1 MFGIDDAIMAAV
13 APAVIGGAMDMA
25 GGMFGNNANKDIAQ
39 QANQFASAQSDKQMA
54 FQREMRATQYQTTVE
69 DLKKAGLNPMLAYT
83 QGGAGTPSGAQA
95 QPTVAHMENPMKGA
109 TQTAIGAANVA
120 ADLKLKKEQALATS
134 AQAEASNSQALSSV
148 AAALKMLEESKKPS
162 QEIENL
168 KKQLD
173 VMASQITANNAQAGA
188 SSAQAAKTKQET
200 DLGIVSSNP
209 ITQGWGEVKRAAQYL
224 KNPANRNNTKGIKLW
239 GNSQGK

>member
-25 GGMFGNNANKDIAQ
+25 GGIFGNNANKDNAQ
-39 QANQFASAQSDKQMA
+39 QANQFASAQSAQQMD

-83 QGGAGTPSGAQA
+83 QGGAGTPAGASA
-95 QPTVAHMENPMKGA
+95 QPTVARIESPTKGA
-109 TQTAIGAANVA
+109 TQSAIGAANVA
-120 ADLKLKKEQALATS
+120 ADLTLKKEQAAATS
-134 AQAEASNSQALSSV
+134 AQAEASSS
-148 AAALKMLEESKKPS
+148 AALASLANALNQLEQSKKPS
-162 QEIENL
+162 QEIVNL

-209 ITQGWGEVKRAAQYL
+209 ITQGWGELKRAAQYL

-239 GNSQGK
+239 GTKEK

>member
-13 APAVIGGAMDMA
+13 APAVIGGAMDIA
-25 GGMFGNNANKDIAQ
+25 GGIFGNNANKDAAQ

-54 FQREMRATQYQTTVE
+54 FQKEMRATQYQTSVE
-69 DLKKAGLNPMLAYT
+69 DMQKAGLNPMLAYT
-83 QGGAGTPSGAQA
+83 QGGAGTPQGSSA
-95 QPTVAHMENPMKGA
+95 QPTVARIENPVKGA
-109 TQTAIGAANVA
+109 TQSAIGAANVA

-134 AQAEASNSQALSSV
+134 AQAEASQSQAMASL
-148 AAALKMLEESKKPS
+148 ANALNQLEQSKKPS

-188 SSAQAAKTKQET
+188 SSALAGKTKQET

-209 ITQGWGEVKRAAQYL
+209 ITQGWGELKRAAQYF

-239 GNSQGK
+239 GNKDK